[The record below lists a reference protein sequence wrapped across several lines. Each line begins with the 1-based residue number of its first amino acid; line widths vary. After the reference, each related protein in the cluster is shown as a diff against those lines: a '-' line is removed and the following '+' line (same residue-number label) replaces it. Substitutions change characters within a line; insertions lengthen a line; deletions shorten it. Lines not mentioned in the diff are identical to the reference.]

1 MMPNRSNASSFQNLG
16 SGNQLIEMKFFCKFT
31 EVFQDLL
38 LILVLF
44 LSFRLHIDKISALF
58 FCL

>member
-1 MMPNRSNASSFQNLG
+1 MMSNRSNASSFQNVG
-16 SGNQLIEMKFFCKFT
+16 SGNQLIEMKFFFCKFT

-38 LILVLF
+38 LIF
-44 LSFRLHIDKISALF
+44 GPSFRLHIDKISALF